1 MTTAAQRSAT
11 LAQVA
16 PAKSAPKANPK
27 RADARMECRM
37 SQDILE
43 LLKMAAEMSGRSL
56 TDFVVSAA
64 TSAAHH
70 VIEQNHVVR
79 LSLAD
84 QARFADAI
92 LNPAEPTDALVRAFE
107 RRRARMGDA

>member
-1 MTTAAQRSAT
+1 MTAVAQR
-11 LAQVA
+11 LA
-16 PAKSAPKANPK
+16 PAQAASAKTPKATSK

-37 SQDILE
+37 SQDIQE
-43 LLKMAAEMSGRSL
+43 LLKTAAEMSGRSL

-79 LSLAD
+79 LSLAN

-92 LNPAEPTDALVRAFE
+92 LNPAEPTDTLVRAFE